1 MKQLA
6 VIFLSLI
13 MFAGCAEKTET
24 ERSAPPAKQDTV
36 RQKAAT
42 AAIDTVSLNREMEK
56 LTLLQQELENLQ
68 QELND
73 KERQLSDLENT
84 IEAREARLDQRE
96 AELNDRKASLSRLR
110 VFSFIILF
118 LGIVLSAIALVI
130 MTRQQEKQKT
140 AADKPKEQGP
150 TKTTPEKETPIADP
164 ATSAAGE
171 EKTGPLQEKKAS
183 PRKTSST
190 RAKQDKTESG
200 EVQEKPKTPRRR
212 STSSTKKTTPRP
224 RKKESSSDSETN
236 SPDDKKE

>member
-24 ERSAPPAKQDTV
+24 ERSAPPAKQDSV

-42 AAIDTVSLNREMEK
+42 TAIDTVSLNREMEK

-73 KERQLSDLENT
+73 KERQLNDLENT
-84 IEAREARLDQRE
+84 IEAREAQLDQRE
-96 AELNDRKASLSRLR
+96 AELDDRETSLSRLR

-130 MTRQQEKQKT
+130 MTRQQEKQKS

-171 EKTGPLQEKKAS
+171 EKTEPLQKKKAS

-190 RAKQDKTESG
+190 RAKQDKTESA
-200 EVQEKPKTPRRR
+200 EAKEKKTPRRR
-212 STSSTKKTTPRP
+212 STASTQKTTTRP
-224 RKKESSSDSETN
+224 RKKKSSSDSETK
-236 SPDDKKE
+236 SQDDKKE